1 MTLRIGV
8 DIGGTNCRIGVFDDL
23 ILLKDY
29 RVEKNLSQT
38 CRHVMPEHVNM
49 EIVRLLGEELA
60 FLLAEYP
67 EVETIGIGFPG
78 FIHPQTQIIAQSP
91 NLVGLKNLH
100 LAADLSE
107 YLGKKYLGKKVMVEN
122 DALAA
127 AYGEYCLLQPS
138 VTSLIYIGLG
148 TGVGGGLVLN
158 GKPFTGENGVAME
171 FGHLIVEPNGRPC
184 GCGNV
189 GCLEQYASATGVSNS
204 YFELTKQILNGF
216 EMAKMAETG
225 DQAAQTAF
233 ALAGSKL
240 GQAVAHLQKI
250 VDVSNLVIGGGLSGA
265 WAHMQASFNA
275 QLNQDLI
282 PVLRGK
288 IQVNISTANDTAG
301 MLGAAMLATLTN

>member
-38 CRHVMPEHVNM
+38 CRQVMPEHVNM

-91 NLVGLKNLH
+91 NLVGLKNLN

-107 YLGKKYLGKKVMVEN
+107 FLAKKVIVEN
-122 DALAA
+122 DALCA
-127 AYGEYCLLQPS
+127 AYGEYFLLQPQ

-171 FGHLIVEPNGRPC
+171 LGHLIVEPNGRPC

-204 YFELTKQILNGF
+204 YFELTKQRLNGF